1 MLRWRCCEEGAK
13 AIGWD
18 KRNPVPGGN
27 PGRFKR
33 GFGVAMSQHHAGR
46 VGYQEGEP
54 GYDWVL
60 SKHQRRGNAGPGGEG
75 GHLQRVNWS

>member
-1 MLRWRCCEEGAK
+1 MRRSEVLEEGAK

-60 SKHQRRGNAGPGGEG
+60 CQA
-75 GHLQRVNWS
+75 